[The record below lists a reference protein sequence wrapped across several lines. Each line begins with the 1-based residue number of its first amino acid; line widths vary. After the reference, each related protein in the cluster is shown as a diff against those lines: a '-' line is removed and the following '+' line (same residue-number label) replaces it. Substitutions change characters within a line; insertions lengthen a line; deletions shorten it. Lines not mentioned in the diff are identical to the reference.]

1 MMNKTAIILAGGQS
15 RRMGQNKAFLAY
27 KEKSF
32 IEEILDKFQGLDERI
47 IVANTPSLYV
57 FEGVKTIQDIYP
69 NKGPLCGLYTG
80 LKEMS
85 GKRAVVVTVDTPLLT
100 EALLSFLYNYES
112 DADCIIPV
120 VEGRWQSLCAVYN
133 KSALNRIEEAVK
145 ADERKVRLVLDRLS
159 VELITEETLTR
170 YGNPKVLFSN
180 VNTPEDYGKIRGL

>member
-1 MMNKTAIILAGGQS
+1 MMKKTAIILAGGQS
-15 RRMGQNKAFLAY
+15 RRMGQNKAFLTY

-32 IEEILDKFQGLDERI
+32 IEAILDKFVGFDERI
-47 IVANTPSLYV
+47 IVANDVSLYQ

-100 EALLSFLYNYES
+100 NEVISYLYDYES

-120 VEGRWQSLCAVYN
+120 VDGRWQSLCAVYN
-133 KSALNRIEEAVK
+133 KSALDIIEKAVE

-159 VELITEETLTR
+159 VDLIAEDLLKK
-170 YGNPKVLFSN
+170 YGDPKVLFSN
-180 VNTPEDYGKIRGL
+180 VNTPEDYNIMK